1 MFRDRDEELERLNR
15 QLLEEENEKNCE
27 EEEEYEDSGE
37 YEDEYEEESDPQ
49 PDYNAY
55 NADSTDVDLE
65 EFCCQ
70 LDESPRK
77 PTARFVAVFFFL
89 GAIVLL
95 VLAFLLAH
103 HRGLL

>member
-15 QLLEEENEKNCE
+15 QLLEEENEENCE
-27 EEEEYEDSGE
+27 EE
-37 YEDEYEEESDPQ
+37 EYEEESDPQ